1 MKRQKLVI
9 LALTLLVAVVCAV
22 LYYEQNPLIDSF
34 EAKSY
39 DFRFHLRGKLT
50 PNPAIVIVAIDDKS
64 MKELGRFPW
73 TRTRFAQFVDRATA
87 AGAKAIYL
95 DAFFPEPESADADRA
110 FADAL
115 RRSGITSLAIAFEFN
130 RDGSIASVTRSIPL
144 LSEAARSTPHINM
157 FPDNDGVVRSIRLLV
172 DEGQGPVA
180 SMSLSAAKALLG
192 AKSIEP
198 GPLHVL
204 LDDLDIP
211 TDGEYYHHINY
222 IGPPGT
228 YPRYSFSD
236 VVAGRVGAK
245 QLKDKI
251 VLVGATSLGIYD
263 MRVTPFSNN
272 SPGVEVHANAIDA
285 MTRGAFM
292 KRGGVET
299 LIDLV
304 AIALLGALAAI
315 VTLYLRYAISLI
327 LITALFFGY
336 FGFTYLLFQQGM
348 WISVVYPEMSL
359 ILSFFTTVYLRFALL
374 DRKAREVRDMFSSY
388 VSKHV
393 VDRLIQDPS
402 QARVGGDS
410 RVLTI
415 LFSDVENYTGFSEKL
430 SPQEVLRILN
440 EYLAEMTNL
449 VMEHEGT
456 LDKFIGDGIMVF
468 WGAPLPQVNHAELAV
483 DCALRMRAKMEELRS
498 RWQEAGQAP
507 LSLRIGVNTGEV
519 TVGNIGVAGKK
530 MEYTAIG
537 DNVNLASRL
546 ESINKLYGT
555 RLLIS
560 DSTRV
565 LLPPGKYHMRR
576 VDAARLKG
584 KDRATELYE
593 VSLQPNPAFAPFEEA
608 MDHFRQRRFT
618 EARTIFADLVER
630 YDDPPSRLFLTRCD
644 EYLVTPPPEGWDG
657 VFTAL
662 RK

>member
-9 LALTLLVAVVCAV
+9 LALTSLVTVVCAV
-22 LYYEQNPLIDSF
+22 LYYLQNPLFDSF

-39 DFRFHLRGKLT
+39 DFRYHLRGPLN
-50 PNPAIVIVAIDDKS
+50 PNPSIVIVAIDDKS
-64 MKELGRFPW
+64 VKELGRFPW
-73 TRTRFAQFVDRATA
+73 TRTRFAEFVDRATA
-87 AGAKAIYL
+87 ARAKAIYL
-95 DAFFPEPESADADRA
+95 DAFFPEKESDAADRA

-115 RRSGITSLAIAFEFN
+115 TRSGITSLAVAFEFN
-130 RDGSIASVTRSIPL
+130 RDGSVAGVTRSIPL
-144 LSEAARSTPHINM
+144 LSSAARSEPHINM
-157 FPDNDGVVRSIRLLV
+157 FPDNDGVVRSIRLLLS
-172 DEGQGPVA
+172 DDQGPVA

-192 AKSIEP
+192 AKGIEP
-198 GPLHVL
+198 GTLRISLGDHQ
-204 LDDLDIP
+204 IP
-211 TDGEYYHHINY
+211 TDSQHYHYINY
-222 IGPPGT
+222 IGGPGT

-236 VVAGRVGAK
+236 VVAGRVGAE

-292 KRGGVET
+292 THGGVES

-304 AIALLGALAAI
+304 AIVVLGALAAI
-315 VTLYLRYAISLI
+315 ITLQLRYALSLI
-327 LITALFFGY
+327 LMLALFFGY
-336 FGFTYLLFQQGM
+336 FGFAYLLFLKGM

-359 ILSFFTTVYLRFALL
+359 VFSFFTTVYLRFAIL
-374 DRKAREVRDMFSSY
+374 DRKAREVKEMFSSY

-402 QARVGGDS
+402 QARVGGDN

-430 SPQEVLRILN
+430 PPHEVLRILN
-440 EYLAEMTNL
+440 EYLAEMTGI
-449 VMEHEGT
+449 VMEQEGT

-468 WGAPLPQVNHAELAV
+468 WGAPLQQENHAELAV

-498 RWQEAGQAP
+498 RWQDSGHAP
-507 LSLRIGVNTGEV
+507 LSLRIGINTGEV
-519 TVGNIGVAGKK
+519 IVGNIGVAGKK

-537 DNVNLASRL
+537 DKVNLASRL

-560 DSTRV
+560 DETRSH
-565 LLPPGKYHMRR
+565 LPTGKYHMRL
-576 VDAARLKG
+576 VDAVRVKG
-584 KDRATELYE
+584 KERATELYE
-593 VSLQPNPAFAPFEEA
+593 VSLRENPAFARYEEA
-608 MDHFRQRRFT
+608 LDLFRRCRFV
-618 EARTIFADLVER
+618 EAQVIFADLEER
-630 YDDPPSRLFLTRCD
+630 YGDPPSRLFRKRCAD
-644 EYLVTPPPEGWDG
+644 FIVNPPPEEWDG
-657 VFTAL
+657 SFTAM

>member
-9 LALTLLVAVVCAV
+9 LAITFLITVVCV
-22 LYYEQNPLIDSF
+22 ILYYEQDPLFASF

-39 DFRFHLRGKLT
+39 DFRYHLRGPLT
-50 PNPAIVIVAIDDKS
+50 PNPDIVIVAIDDKS
-64 MKELGRFPW
+64 VKELGRFPW
-73 TRTRFAQFVDRATA
+73 TRTRFAELIERATA

-95 DAFFPEPESADADRA
+95 DAFFPEPESKTVDQA

-115 RRSGITSLAIAFEFN
+115 NHSGITSLAVAFELN
-130 RDGSIASVTRSIPL
+130 RDGSVAGVTRSIPL
-144 LSEAARSTPHINM
+144 LSESARSTPHINLS
-157 FPDNDGVVRSIRLLV
+157 PDRDGVVRSIRLLI
-172 DEGQGPVA
+172 DDGQGPVA
-180 SMSLSAAKALLG
+180 SMSLSATKALLG
-192 AKSIEP
+192 AP
-198 GPLHVL
+198 GIQPDTLRISLGNH
-204 LDDLDIP
+204 DIP
-211 TDGEYYHHINY
+211 TDSGYNYYINY
-222 IGPPGT
+222 IGPPGI
-228 YPRYSFSD
+228 YPRVSFSD
-236 VVAGRVGAK
+236 VVAGRVGADR
-245 QLKDKI
+245 LKDKI

-292 KRGGVET
+292 KRSGVES
-299 LIDLV
+299 LIDLIAIV
-304 AIALLGALAAI
+304 ALGALAAI
-315 VTLYLRYAISLI
+315 ITLYLRYSLSLT
-327 LITALFFGY
+327 LIATLFFGY
-336 FGFTYLLFQQGM
+336 FGFAHLLFLQGM
-348 WISVVYPEMSL
+348 WISVVYPELSL
-359 ILSFFTTVYLRFALL
+359 VLSFFTTVYLRFAIL
-374 DRKAREVRDMFSSY
+374 DRKAREVKEMFSSY

-410 RVLTI
+410 RVLTV

-430 SPQEVLRILN
+430 APQEVLRILN

-449 VMEHEGT
+449 VMDHEGT

-468 WGAPLPQVNHAELAV
+468 WGAPLPQENHAELAV

-498 RWQEAGQAP
+498 HWQAAGQAP

-519 TVGNIGVAGKK
+519 IVGNIGVTGKK

-560 DSTRV
+560 DATRS
-565 LLPPGKYHMRR
+565 LLPPGKYHMRCI
-576 VDAARLKG
+576 DAARLKG

-593 VSLQPNPAFAPFEEA
+593 VSLAESPVFAPYEEA
-608 MDHFRQRRFT
+608 LQLFRQCRFV
-618 EARTIFADLVER
+618 EAAAIFADLVEH
-630 YDDPPSRLFLTRCD
+630 YNDPPSRLFQTRCAD
-644 EYLVTPPPEGWDG
+644 YIANPPPNDWDG
-657 VFTAL
+657 AFTAL

>member
-9 LALTLLVAVVCAV
+9 LVLTLLISLVCAI
-22 LYYEQNPLIDSF
+22 LYYQKNPLIDSF

-39 DFRFHLRGKLT
+39 DFRFHLRGKLP

-64 MKELGRFPW
+64 VGELGRFPW

-95 DAFFPEPESADADRA
+95 DAFFPEKESAAADTA

-115 RRSGITSLAIAFEFN
+115 RRSGITSLAIYFEFN
-130 RDGSIASVTRSIPL
+130 KDGSIAHVTRSIPL

-157 FPDNDGVVRSIRLLV
+157 FPDDDGVVRSIRLLI
-172 DEGQGPVA
+172 DDGQGPVA
-180 SMSLSAAKALLG
+180 SMSLSAARTLLG
-192 AKSIEP
+192 AKGIEP
-198 GPLHVL
+198 GTLHI
-204 LDDLDIP
+204 DLDGHRIP
-211 TDGEYYHHINY
+211 TDGEYYHLVNY
-222 IGPPGT
+222 IGEPGT

-236 VVAGRVGAK
+236 VLAGRVGEA

-292 KRGGVET
+292 RRGGVET
-299 LIDLV
+299 LFDLT
-304 AIALLGALAAI
+304 AIAVLGALAAAI
-315 VTLYLRYAISLI
+315 TLQLRYAISLP
-327 LITALFFGY
+327 LITTLFFGY
-336 FGFTYLLFQQGM
+336 FGLAYSLFLQGM
-348 WISVVYPEMSL
+348 WVSVVYPELSL
-359 ILSFFTTVYLRFALL
+359 VFSFFTTVYLRFALL
-374 DRKAREVRDMFSSY
+374 DRKAREVKEMFSSY

-402 QARVGGDS
+402 QARVGGDT
-410 RVLTI
+410 RVLTL

-430 SPQEVLRILN
+430 PPQEVLRILN

-449 VMEHEGT
+449 VMAHEGT

-468 WGAPLPQVNHAELAV
+468 WGAPLPQANHAELAV

-498 RWQEAGQAP
+498 RWQDAGQAP

-560 DSTRV
+560 DATRA
-565 LLPPGKYHMRR
+565 LLPTGKYHLRR
-576 VDAARLKG
+576 IDAARLKG

-593 VSLQPNPAFAPFEEA
+593 VSAQPNPAFAPYEEA
-608 MDHFRQRRFT
+608 LDLFRQCRFH
-618 EARTIFADLVER
+618 EAQELFADLAER
-630 YDDPPSRLFLTRCD
+630 YNDPPSRLFQTRCAD
-644 EYLVTPPPEGWDG
+644 YIVNPPPEGWDG
-657 VFTAL
+657 IFTAL

>member
-9 LALTLLVAVVCAV
+9 LVLTLLVSLVCAI
-22 LYYEQNPLIDSF
+22 LYYQKNPLIDSF

-39 DFRFHLRGKLT
+39 DFRYLLRGPLQ

-64 MKELGRFPW
+64 VGELGRFPW
-73 TRTRFAQFVDRATA
+73 TRTRFAQFVDRASS

-95 DAFFPEPESADADRA
+95 DAFFPEPESAAADRA
-110 FADAL
+110 FAEAL
-115 RRSGITSLAIAFEFN
+115 RRSGLTSLAIYFEFN
-130 RDGSIASVTRSIPL
+130 RDGTIAHVTRSIPL
-144 LSEAARSTPHINM
+144 LSGSARSTPHINM
-157 FPDNDGVVRSIRLLV
+157 FPDSDGVVRSIRLLI
-172 DEGQGPVA
+172 DDGQGPVA
-180 SMSLSAAKALLG
+180 SMSLSAAKTLLG

-198 GPLHVL
+198 GTFRI
-204 LDDLDIP
+204 DLDGRRIP
-211 TDGEYYHHINY
+211 TDGEYYHLVNY
-222 IGPPGT
+222 VGPPGT

-236 VVAGRVGAK
+236 VVAGRVGEA

-272 SPGVEVHANAIDA
+272 SPGVEVHANALDA
-285 MTRGAFM
+285 MTRGAYM
-292 KRGGVET
+292 KRGGVEA

-304 AIALLGALAAI
+304 AIAVLGALAAAI
-315 VTLYLRYAISLI
+315 TLQLRYAISLP
-327 LITALFFGY
+327 LITTLFFGY
-336 FGFTYLLFQQGM
+336 FGLAYFLFLHGM
-348 WISVVYPEMSL
+348 WISVVYPELSL
-359 ILSFFTTVYLRFALL
+359 VVSFFTTVYLRFALL
-374 DRKAREVRDMFSSY
+374 DRKAREVKEMFSSY

-402 QARVGGDS
+402 QARVGGDT
-410 RVLTI
+410 RVLTV

-430 SPQEVLRILN
+430 PPQEVLRILN

-468 WGAPLPQVNHAELAV
+468 WGAPLPQENHAELAM

-498 RWQEAGQAP
+498 RWQDAGQAP
-507 LSLRIGVNTGEV
+507 LSLRIGINTGEV
-519 TVGNIGVAGKK
+519 TVGNIGVTGKK

-560 DSTRV
+560 DATRS
-565 LLPPGKYHMRR
+565 LLPRDKYHMRCI
-576 VDAARLKG
+576 DAARLKG
-584 KDRATELYE
+584 KDKTTELYE
-593 VSLQPNPAFAPFEEA
+593 VSLQPNPVFAPYEEA
-608 MDHFRQRRFT
+608 LDHFRQCRFA
-618 EARTIFADLVER
+618 EAEAIFADLVER
-630 YDDPPSRLFLTRCD
+630 YDDPPSRLFLTRCAD
-644 EYLVTPPPEGWDG
+644 YIAAPPPEGWDG

>member
-9 LALTLLVAVVCAV
+9 LALTFLVTVVCIL
-22 LYYEQNPLIDSF
+22 LYYLQNPLFESF

-39 DFRFHLRGKLT
+39 DFRFHLRGPLK

-64 MKELGRFPW
+64 VKELGRFPW
-73 TRTRFAQFVDRATA
+73 TRTRFAEFIDLASA

-95 DAFFPEPESADADRA
+95 DAFFPEKESEAADQA
-110 FADAL
+110 FADSL
-115 RRSGITSLAIAFEFN
+115 KRSGITSLAVAFEFN
-130 RDGSIASVTRSIPL
+130 RDGSVAGVTRSIPL
-144 LSEAARSTPHINM
+144 LSQAARSEPHINM
-157 FPDNDGVVRSIRLLV
+157 FPDNDGVVRSIRLLLN
-172 DEGQGPVA
+172 DEQGQVA
-180 SMSLSAAKALLG
+180 SMSLSATKALLG
-192 AKSIEP
+192 ARSIEP
-198 GPLHVL
+198 DKLHISL
-204 LDDLDIP
+204 GDHDIP
-211 TDGEYYHHINY
+211 TDSEYCHFINY

-228 YPRYSFSD
+228 YPRFSFSD
-236 VVAGRVGAK
+236 VIAGKVGAAE
-245 QLKDKI
+245 LKGKV

-285 MTRGAFM
+285 MARGAFM
-292 KRGGVET
+292 KRSGVES
-299 LIDLV
+299 LIDLA
-304 AIALLGALAAI
+304 AIVVLGALAATI
-315 VTLYLRYAISLI
+315 TLYLSYSLSLT
-327 LITALFFGY
+327 LITGLFFGY
-336 FGFTYLLFQQGM
+336 FGCAYFLFLQGM
-348 WISVVYPEMSL
+348 WISIVYPELSL
-359 ILSFFTTVYLRFALL
+359 ALSFFTTVYLRFALL
-374 DRKAREVRDMFSSY
+374 DRKAREVKEMFSSY

-393 VDRLIQDPS
+393 VDRLIKDPS

-430 SPQEVLRILN
+430 PPQEVLRILN

-468 WGAPLPQVNHAELAV
+468 WGAPLPQENHAELAV
-483 DCALRMRAKMEELRS
+483 DCALRMRSKMDELRS
-498 RWQEAGQAP
+498 RWQDAGQAP
-507 LSLRIGVNTGEV
+507 LALRIGINTGEV
-519 TVGNIGVAGKK
+519 IVGNIGVTGKK

-560 DSTRV
+560 EATRS
-565 LLPPGKYHMRR
+565 LLPRGKYHLRQ

-584 KDRATELYE
+584 KDKATELYE
-593 VSLQPNPAFAPFEEA
+593 VAVQESPVFAPYEKALE
-608 MDHFRQRRFT
+608 HFRQRRFA
-618 EARTIFADLVER
+618 EAEALFTDLVER
-630 YDDPPSRLFLTRCD
+630 YNDPPSRLFLTRCA
-644 EYLVTPPPEGWDG
+644 EYIASPPPRDWDG

>member
-1 MKRQKLVI
+1 MKRQKLI
-9 LALTLLVAVVCAV
+9 ILTLTFMVTVVCV
-22 LYYEQNPLIDSF
+22 LLYYGQNPLVESF

-39 DFRFHLRGKLT
+39 DFRYHLRGPLK

-64 MKELGRFPW
+64 VKELGRFPW
-73 TRTRFAQFVDRATA
+73 TRTRFAEFIDRATA

-95 DAFFPEPESADADRA
+95 DAFFPEKESEVADQA

-115 RRSGITSLAIAFEFN
+115 KRSGITSLAVAFEFN
-130 RDGSIASVTRSIPL
+130 RDGTVAGVTRSIPL
-144 LSEAARSTPHINM
+144 LSQAARSEPHINM
-157 FPDNDGVVRSIRLLV
+157 FPDNDGVVRSIRLLLN
-172 DEGQGPVA
+172 DEQGQVA
-180 SMSLSAAKALLG
+180 SMSLSATKALLG
-192 AKSIEP
+192 ATGIQP
-198 GPLHVL
+198 GNLHISL
-204 LDDLDIP
+204 GDHDIP
-211 TDGEYYHHINY
+211 TDSEFYHYINY

-228 YPRYSFSD
+228 YQRFSFSD
-236 VVAGRVGAK
+236 VVAGRVGAAE
-245 QLKDKI
+245 LKGKI

-285 MTRGAFM
+285 MSRGAYM
-292 KRGGVET
+292 KRSGVES
-299 LIDLV
+299 LIDLT
-304 AIALLGALAAI
+304 AIVVLGALAAI
-315 VTLYLRYAISLI
+315 ITLYLSYSLSLT
-327 LITALFFGY
+327 LIAALFFGY
-336 FGFTYLLFQQGM
+336 FGGAYFLFLQGM

-359 ILSFFTTVYLRFALL
+359 ALSFFTTVYLRFALL
-374 DRKAREVRDMFSSY
+374 DRKAREVKEMFSSY

-393 VDRLIQDPS
+393 VDRLIKDPS

-430 SPQEVLRILN
+430 PPQEVLRILN

-468 WGAPLPQVNHAELAV
+468 WGAPLPQDNHAELAV
-483 DCALRMRAKMEELRS
+483 DCALRMRVKMEELRS
-498 RWQEAGQAP
+498 RWQASGQAP
-507 LSLRIGVNTGEV
+507 LSLRIGINTGEV
-519 TVGNIGVAGKK
+519 IVGNIGVTGKK

-560 DSTRV
+560 EGTRS
-565 LLPPGKYHMRR
+565 LLPRGKYYLRR
-576 VDAARLKG
+576 VDAVRLKG
-584 KDRATELYE
+584 KELPTELYE
-593 VSLQPNPAFAPFEEA
+593 VSVQESPVFAPYEEA
-608 MDHFRQRRFT
+608 LDHFRQCRFV
-618 EARTIFADLVER
+618 EADAIFAELVER
-630 YDDPPSRLFLTRCD
+630 YNDPPSRLFHQRCAD
-644 EYLVTPPPEGWDG
+644 FIAKPPPKDWDG
-657 VFTAL
+657 VYTSL

>member
-9 LALTLLVAVVCAV
+9 LALTSLIAVVCAL
-22 LYYEQNPLIDSF
+22 LYYEQNPLFDSF

-39 DFRFHLRGKLT
+39 DFRFHLRGPLK

-64 MKELGRFPW
+64 VRELGRFPW
-73 TRTRFAQFVDRATA
+73 TRTRFAEFVDRATA

-95 DAFFPEPESADADRA
+95 DAFFPEKESEVADRA

-115 RRSGITSLAIAFEFN
+115 RRSGITSLAVAFEF
-130 RDGSIASVTRSIPL
+130 DKGGSVAGVTRSIPL
-144 LSEAARSTPHINM
+144 ISQAARSEPHINM
-157 FPDNDGVVRSIRLLV
+157 FPDNDGVVRSIRLLLS
-172 DEGQGPVA
+172 DDQGPVA
-180 SMSLSAAKALLG
+180 SMSLSAAKGLLG

-198 GPLHVL
+198 GTLRIS
-204 LDDLDIP
+204 LDEHDIP
-211 TDGEYYHHINY
+211 TDSEYYHYINY

-236 VVAGRVGAK
+236 VVAGRVGAAH
-245 QLKDKI
+245 LKDKI
-251 VLVGATSLGIYD
+251 VLVGATTLGIYD

-292 KRGGVET
+292 KHGGVES

-304 AIALLGALAAI
+304 AIVVLGALAATI
-315 VTLYLRYAISLI
+315 TLYLRYAMSLT

-336 FGFTYLLFQQGM
+336 FGFAYFLFLHGM
-348 WISVVYPEMSL
+348 WISVVYPELSL
-359 ILSFFTTVYLRFALL
+359 VFSFFTTVYLRFAIL
-374 DRKAREVRDMFSSY
+374 DRKAREVKEMFSSY

-402 QARVGGDS
+402 QARVGGDN

-430 SPQEVLRILN
+430 PPHEVVRILN
-440 EYLAEMTNL
+440 EYLAEMTGI

-468 WGAPLPQVNHAELAV
+468 WGAPLQQENHAELAV

-498 RWQEAGQAP
+498 RWQESGQAP
-507 LSLRIGVNTGEV
+507 LSLRIGINTGEV
-519 TVGNIGVAGKK
+519 IVGNIGVTGKK

-537 DNVNLASRL
+537 DKVNLASRL

-560 DSTRV
+560 DETRSH
-565 LLPPGKYHMRR
+565 LPRAKYHMRL
-576 VDAARLKG
+576 VDAVRVKG
-584 KDRATELYE
+584 KERATELYE
-593 VSLQPNPAFAPFEEA
+593 VSLQANPAFAPYEEA
-608 MDHFRQRRFT
+608 LEHFRSCRFV
-618 EARTIFADLVER
+618 EAKEIFAELAER
-630 YDDPPSRLFLTRCD
+630 YDDPPSRLFQKRCAD
-644 EYLVTPPPEGWDG
+644 FIANPPPEGWDG
-657 VFTAL
+657 AFTAL

>member
-9 LALTLLVAVVCAV
+9 LALTFLVTVGCAIF
-22 LYYEQNPLIDSF
+22 YYMQNPLFDSF

-39 DFRFHLRGKLT
+39 DFRYHLRGPLT
-50 PNPAIVIVAIDDKS
+50 PNPDIVIVAIDDKS
-64 MKELGRFPW
+64 VKELGRFPW
-73 TRTRFAQFVDRATA
+73 TRTRFARFIDRASA

-95 DAFFPEPESADADRA
+95 DAFFPEKESAAADKA

-115 RRSGITSLAIAFEFN
+115 KRSGITSLAIAFEFN
-130 RDGSIASVTRSIPL
+130 RDGSIAGVTRSIPL
-144 LSEAARSTPHINM
+144 LSKAARSEPHINM

-172 DEGQGPVA
+172 NDEQGQVA
-180 SMSLSAAKALLG
+180 ALSLSATKLLLG
-192 AKSIEP
+192 AQSIQP
-198 GPLHVL
+198 GNFRISLGDH
-204 LDDLDIP
+204 DIP
-211 TDGEYYHHINY
+211 TNGEYYHYINY

-228 YPRYSFSD
+228 YPRFSFSD
-236 VVAGRVGAK
+236 VVAGRVGAAE
-245 QLKDKI
+245 LKGKV

-285 MTRGAFM
+285 MTRGTFM
-292 KRGGVET
+292 KRSGVEA
-299 LIDLV
+299 LIDLI
-304 AIALLGALAAI
+304 AIVVLGALAAI
-315 VTLYLRYAISLI
+315 ITLYLRYAVSLL

-336 FGFTYLLFQQGM
+336 FGFAYFLFLHGM
-348 WISVVYPEMSL
+348 WISVLYPELSL
-359 ILSFFTTVYLRFALL
+359 ALSFFTTVYLRFALL
-374 DRKAREVRDMFSSY
+374 DRKAREVKEMFSSY

-393 VDRLIQDPS
+393 VDRLIKDPS
-402 QARVGGDS
+402 QARVGGDN

-430 SPQEVLRILN
+430 PPQEVVRILN
-440 EYLAEMTNL
+440 EYLAEMTDL

-468 WGAPLPQVNHAELAV
+468 WGAPLPQENHAELAV
-483 DCALRMRAKMEELRS
+483 GCALRMRAKMEEMRS
-498 RWQEAGQAP
+498 RWQASGQAP
-507 LSLRIGVNTGEV
+507 LSLRIGINTGEV
-519 TVGNIGVAGKK
+519 IVGNIGVAGKK

-560 DSTRV
+560 DATRS
-565 LLPPGKYHMRR
+565 LLTLGKYHMRR
-576 VDAARLKG
+576 IDAARLKG
-584 KDRATELYE
+584 KDVATEIYE
-593 VSLQPNPAFAPFEEA
+593 VSLQANPAFAPYEEA
-608 MDHFRQRRFT
+608 LEHFRQCRFVAA
-618 EARTIFADLVER
+618 EAIFAELEER
-630 YDDPPSRLFLTRCD
+630 YNDPPSRLFRQRCA
-644 EYLVTPPPEGWDG
+644 EYILNPPSEGWDG

>member
-9 LALTLLVAVVCAV
+9 LALTFLVTVVCIL
-22 LYYEQNPLIDSF
+22 LYYLQNPLFESF

-39 DFRFHLRGKLT
+39 DFRYHLRGPLK

-64 MKELGRFPW
+64 VKELGRFPW
-73 TRTRFAQFVDRATA
+73 TRTRFAEFIDLASA

-95 DAFFPEPESADADRA
+95 DAFFPEKESEAADQA
-110 FADAL
+110 FADSL
-115 RRSGITSLAIAFEFN
+115 KRSGITSLAVAFEF
-130 RDGSIASVTRSIPL
+130 DKGGSVAGVTRSIPL
-144 LSEAARSTPHINM
+144 LSQAARSEPHVNM
-157 FPDNDGVVRSIRLLV
+157 FPDDDGVVRSIRLLIN
-172 DEGQGPVA
+172 DDQGPVA
-180 SMSLSAAKALLG
+180 ALSLSATKALLG
-192 AKSIEP
+192 AP
-198 GPLHVL
+198 GIDPGNFHITLG
-204 LDDLDIP
+204 DRDIP
-211 TDGEYYHHINY
+211 TNSEYYHYINY

-236 VVAGRVGAK
+236 VIAGRVGAAE
-245 QLKDKI
+245 LKGKV

-285 MTRGAFM
+285 MARGAFM
-292 KRGGVET
+292 KRSGVES
-299 LIDLV
+299 LIDLA
-304 AIALLGALAAI
+304 AIVVLGALAATI
-315 VTLYLRYAISLI
+315 TLYLSYSLSLT

-336 FGFTYLLFQQGM
+336 FGCAYVLFLQGM
-348 WISVVYPEMSL
+348 WISVVYPELSL
-359 ILSFFTTVYLRFALL
+359 ALSFFTTVYLRFALL
-374 DRKAREVRDMFSSY
+374 DRKAREVKEMFSSY

-393 VDRLIQDPS
+393 VDRLIKDPS

-430 SPQEVLRILN
+430 PPQEVLRILN

-468 WGAPLPQVNHAELAV
+468 WGAPLPQENHAELAV
-483 DCALRMRAKMEELRS
+483 DCALRMRSKMDELRS
-498 RWQEAGQAP
+498 RWQDAGQAP
-507 LSLRIGVNTGEV
+507 LALRIGINTGEV
-519 TVGNIGVAGKK
+519 IVGNIGVTGKK

-560 DSTRV
+560 EATRS
-565 LLPPGKYHMRR
+565 LLPQGKYHLRQ

-584 KDRATELYE
+584 KDKATELYE
-593 VSLQPNPAFAPFEEA
+593 VAVEESPVFAPYEEA
-608 MDHFRQRRFT
+608 LEHFRQRRFA
-618 EARTIFADLVER
+618 EAKAIFTDLVER
-630 YDDPPSRLFLTRCD
+630 YNDPPSRLFLTRCA
-644 EYLVTPPPEGWDG
+644 EYIVSPPPREWDG

>member
-1 MKRQKLVI
+1 MKWQKLVI
-9 LALTLLVAVVCAV
+9 LALTLLVALVCV
-22 LYYEQNPLIDSF
+22 FLYYEQNPLFDSF
-34 EAKSY
+34 ESKSY
-39 DFRFHLRGKLT
+39 DFRYHLRGKVA

-64 MKELGRFPW
+64 VKELGRFPW

-87 AGAKAIYL
+87 AGAKAIYM
-95 DAFFPEPESADADRA
+95 DAFFPEPESAAADRA
-110 FADAL
+110 FAAAL
-115 RRSGITSLAIAFEFN
+115 KRSGITSLATAVEFN
-130 RDGSIASVTRSIPL
+130 RDGSVAGVTHSIPL

-172 DEGQGPVA
+172 DDGQGPVA
-180 SMSLSAAKALLG
+180 SLSLSAAKALLG
-192 AKSIEP
+192 APGIEP
-198 GPLHVL
+198 GNLRISL
-204 LDDLDIP
+204 GDYDIP
-211 TDGEYYHHINY
+211 TDSAYRFY
-222 IGPPGT
+222 IDYLGPPGI

-236 VVAGRVGAK
+236 VLAGRVGAH

-285 MTRGAFM
+285 MTRGSFM
-292 KRGGVET
+292 RRGGVET

-304 AIALLGALAAI
+304 AIVALGALAAI
-315 VTLYLRYAISLI
+315 VTLYLRYSFSLA
-327 LITALFFGY
+327 LITTLFFGY
-336 FGFTYLLFQQGM
+336 FGLAYYLFLHGR

-359 ILSFFTTVYLRFALL
+359 VFSFFTTVYLRFAIL
-374 DRKAREVRDMFSSY
+374 DRRAREVKEMFSSY

-393 VDRLIQDPS
+393 VDRLLQDPT

-410 RVLTI
+410 RVLTV
-415 LFSDVENYTGFSEKL
+415 LFSDVENYTGFSEQL
-430 SPQEVLRILN
+430 APREVLRILN

-449 VMEHEGT
+449 VMAHEGT

-468 WGAPLPQVNHAELAV
+468 WGAPLPQENHAELAV
-483 DCALRMRAKMEELRS
+483 DCALRMRDKMDELRS
-498 RWQEAGQAP
+498 RWQDAGQAP
-507 LSLRIGVNTGEV
+507 LSLRIGINSGEV
-519 TVGNIGVAGKK
+519 IVGNIGVTGKK

-560 DSTRV
+560 DATLA
-565 LLPPGKYHMRR
+565 LLPAGKYHIRR
-576 VDAARLKG
+576 VDAVRVKG
-584 KDRATELYE
+584 KDRATQLYE
-593 VSLQPNPAFAPFEEA
+593 VSARPNPAFAPYEEA
-608 MDHFRQRRFT
+608 LDLFCQCRFA
-618 EARTIFADLVER
+618 EARERFAELVER
-630 YDDPPSRLFLTRCD
+630 YGDPPSRLFSNRCAD
-644 EYLVTPPPEGWDG
+644 YLVNPPPADWDG